1 MLSVVALVGR
11 PNVGKSTLF
20 NALTRSRD
28 ALVYDR
34 PGVTRDRHY
43 GVCRNGDKPFVLVDT
58 GGLGDADELADF
70 TRLQVDAAIAEASLV
85 LFVVDAREGLLPDDR
100 RILDSLRKRE
110 KRCILVVNKCDGVDE
125 EAAQAEF
132 SRLGLSEVVF
142 TAATHRQG
150 VDELLLA
157 IMPHLPEESAE
168 TTLEVDVNRTRVA
181 IIGRPNVGK
190 STLVNRLLGEERVIV
205 SEVAGTTRDAIHVP
219 IDRDGKRYLLI
230 DTAGMRRRAR
240 VEDDVEKVSVI
251 KTLQALDQANVAV
264 VMIDASEGVTDQD
277 STVLGHALESG
288 RALVIAVNKWDGL
301 DRYQRERCRTEL
313 DRRLDYVPYAMRVFI
328 AAKHGSGLGD
338 LMKAVDRAAK
348 ASSREFSSSELT
360 KAIEIAYES
369 YQPPLVRG
377 KVAKLRYAHQ
387 GGRNPPRIVIH
398 GSRTKSLPESYKRY
412 LENFLRKRF
421 KLEGTPVRLDL
432 RDGENP
438 YEGKKNELSERQVKR
453 RQRIIRHAK
462 RAKR

>member
-1 MLSVVALVGR
+1 
-11 PNVGKSTLF
+11 
-20 NALTRSRD
+20 
-28 ALVYDR
+28 
-34 PGVTRDRHY
+34 
-43 GVCRNGDKPFVLVDT
+43 
-58 GGLGDADELADF
+58 
-70 TRLQVDAAIAEASLV
+70 
-85 LFVVDAREGLLPDDR
+85 
-100 RILDSLRKRE
+100 
-110 KRCILVVNKCDGVDE
+110 
-125 EAAQAEF
+125 
-132 SRLGLSEVVF
+132 
-142 TAATHRQG
+142 
-150 VDELLLA
+150 
-157 IMPHLPEESAE
+157 
-168 TTLEVDVNRTRVA
+168 
-181 IIGRPNVGK
+181 
-190 STLVNRLLGEERVIV
+190 
-205 SEVAGTTRDAIHVP
+205 
-219 IDRDGKRYLLI
+219 
-230 DTAGMRRRAR
+230 
-240 VEDDVEKVSVI
+240 
-251 KTLQALDQANVAV
+251 
-264 VMIDASEGVTDQD
+264 
-277 STVLGHALESG
+277 VLGHALESG

-313 DRRLDYVPYAMRVFI
+313 DRRLDYVPYAVRVFI

-338 LMKAVDRAAK
+338 LMKAIDRAAK